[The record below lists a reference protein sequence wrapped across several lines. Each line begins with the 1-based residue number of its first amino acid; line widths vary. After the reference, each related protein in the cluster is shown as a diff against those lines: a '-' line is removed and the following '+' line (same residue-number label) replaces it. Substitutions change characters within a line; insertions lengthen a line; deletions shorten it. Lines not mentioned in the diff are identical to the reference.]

1 MRAFNQFRRLV
12 GDQTGNAAIIFSL
25 MSVPVI
31 LFAGGGVDLM
41 MKERDRVF
49 VQDTLDA
56 AVVAAAALSQP
67 LSADQTVRNYFQAA
81 GLGAY
86 TLTVTEE
93 RTVVQRK
100 VSATATSTRATNFL
114 KLAKVNQLS
123 IKASAAAMEAYRNI
137 ELSFVLDLSGSMRGS
152 RITAMRPAAK
162 NFIGKLL
169 ADTAKDYTSISV
181 IPYAGQVNVGFKAFD
196 AFANSPT
203 YRKHDKS
210 SCFGNTELSYSGAIP
225 DYSKAEHVPQFSTW
239 LAGTNVGFDPW
250 NCPTEETSIS
260 YLSNDAAALQA
271 RIDDYHM
278 FDGTATQIAMKWGLH
293 LLSPEVKPLLNKG
306 KTAGAFAIPAAFAD
320 RPAPFDDKGTLKVI
334 VLMTDGEVV
343 AQQRPKS
350 NEPVN
355 EQPTAGGTNKQVVS
369 QGQALNMMV
378 AACDD
383 AKTRGVIVYT
393 IGFETNSADSA
404 FLQKLKG
411 CASSPDKFYEAR
423 TTDISKIFDNV
434 VRSIYPL
441 RLTH

>member
-1 MRAFNQFRRLV
+1 MRAFREFKTFVADRK
-12 GDQTGNAAIIFSL
+12 GNAAIMFSL

-56 AVVAAAALSQP
+56 AVVAASALAQP
-67 LSADQTVRNYFQAA
+67 LPADQTVRNYFQAA
-81 GLGAY
+81 GLGHYA
-86 TLTVTEE
+86 LTVTEE

-100 VSATATSTRATNFL
+100 VSATATSSRATNFL
-114 KLAKVNQLS
+114 RLAKVNELP

-162 NFIGKLL
+162 TFIGKLL
-169 ADTAKDYTSISV
+169 ADNAKDYTTISV
-181 IPYAGQVNVGFKAFD
+181 VPYAGQVNVGFTAFD
-196 AFANSPT
+196 AFAGSQT
-203 YRKHDKS
+203 YRLHDKS
-210 SCFGNTELSYSGAIP
+210 SCFGNTELTYSGAIP

-260 YLSNDAAALQA
+260 YLSNDAAELQA
-271 RIDDYHM
+271 RIDGYHM

-293 LLSPEVKPLLNKG
+293 LLSPDVKPLLNKG
-306 KTAGAFAIPAAFAD
+306 KAAGAFTIPQAFSD

-350 NEPVN
+350 GQPVN
-355 EQPTAGGTNKQVVS
+355 EQPAVGGTNKQVVS
-369 QGQALNMMV
+369 QAQALNTMV
-378 AACDD
+378 GACDD
-383 AKTRGVIVYT
+383 AKSRGVVVYT
-393 IGFETNSADSA
+393 IGFETNSADAS

-411 CASSPDKFYEAR
+411 CASSPEKFYEAK